1 MDPRVL
7 LDNLDT
13 GVAAIAPDW
22 TVAAWSL
29 AAARITGLPAE
40 RVLGQNLGV
49 ALPTARGAH
58 VERIL
63 HDVLQDG
70 VARSFV
76 APARAPELAG
86 KVLETRVSRGPH
98 SHLILEFREAGSEL
112 SGESRA
118 AQILTAFETE
128 RRLYRQLFESLPIP
142 ALMLTID
149 GQILE
154 ANREGSALLG
164 LRDPQAARGQALSVW
179 LPAVHHQPLA
189 AALRDAIRRPQR
201 LALAIDFAG
210 EPAREVV
217 ASLTRVDPDQADKV
231 LLLALDVSREA
242 LLQQKLLRADRMAQL
257 GHLVSGVAHEL
268 NNPLSAIAGFAEM
281 LAADAATPE
290 LREGAEIIHL
300 EAMRAGQVVQT
311 LLDFARHRPQT
322 RQAVDLQDVAERVV
336 ALQRSALR
344 KARAKTI
351 LQFPQDLPEV
361 MGDSQELQQVLLNA
375 VLNAQQAVAATGRPG
390 TITISARL
398 TDSHVTLL
406 VEDTGPG
413 VAPEILDRI
422 FEPFFTTKG
431 PDGTG
436 LGLAISLGI
445 VKAMGG
451 RLYMHNIEGG
461 GARLGIELPVGAPGA
476 GPKPAP
482 QAGFHPAARSLS
494 VLVVEDE
501 QSVRRGFTL
510 MAKRLGHHVTVAGNF
525 AEARDLLDAP
535 SARYDVVVVDVH
547 LDEAHTGFEL
557 FEQLLQE
564 GRGREQRV
572 VFTTG
577 DSLSAQT
584 RDALQRSERPVL
596 RKPFKLDELRE
607 ILERV
612 AGG

>member
-1 MDPRVL
+1 MDARVL
-7 LDNLDT
+7 LDGLDA

-22 TVAAWSL
+22 TIAEWSF
-29 AAARITGLPAE
+29 AAARLTGLPAD
-40 RVLGQNLGV
+40 RVLGQNFWVACPTTRGV
-49 ALPTARGAH
+49 H
-58 VERIL
+58 VERL
-63 HDVLQDG
+63 LNDVLQDG

-76 APARAPELAG
+76 SPGRAPELAG
-86 KVLETRVSRGPH
+86 KVFETRVSRGPR
-98 SHLILEFREAGSEL
+98 SHLILEFREVRSEV
-112 SGESRA
+112 SPESRA

-142 ALMLTID
+142 ALMLTLD

-154 ANREGSALLG
+154 ANREGGALLG
-164 LRDPQAARGQALSVW
+164 LADPRTSRGRALSLW
-179 LPAVHHQPLA
+179 LRAAQRPALA
-189 AALRDAIRRPQR
+189 GALRDAVRTPQR
-201 LALAIDFAG
+201 LALSIDFAG
-210 EPAREVV
+210 EPARDVS
-217 ASLTRVDPDQADKV
+217 AMLTRVDPEQADKV
-231 LLLALDVSREA
+231 LFLALDVSRET

-257 GHLVSGVAHEL
+257 GQLVSGVAHEL

-281 LAADAATPE
+281 LAADAATPQ
-290 LREGAEIIHL
+290 LRESAEIIHL

-344 KARAKTI
+344 KVLAKVT
-351 LQFPQDLPEV
+351 LQFPEDLPEV
-361 MGDSQELQQVLLNA
+361 MGDPQELQQVLLNA
-375 VLNAQQAVAATGRPG
+375 VLNAQQAVGSTGRPG
-390 TITISARL
+390 AITITARR
-398 TDSHVTLL
+398 TNNHVTLL

-413 VAPEILDRI
+413 VPPEILDRI

-461 GARLGIELPVGAPGA
+461 GARLGIELPVGDPR
-476 GPKPAP
+476 PKAEP
-482 QAGFHPAARSLS
+482 QAGFRPAARPLS

-501 QSVRRGFTL
+501 RSVRRGFTL
-510 MAKRLGHHVTVAGNF
+510 MAERLGHRVTVADSYG
-525 AEARDLLDAP
+525 EARDLLVAP
-535 SARYDVVVVDVH
+535 NSRYDAVVVDVH

-557 FEQLLQE
+557 FEQLLSE

-584 RDALQRSERPVL
+584 RDALQRASRPVL